1 VKINGEMH
9 YLWPAVDHEGE
20 VLESFASKTID
31 KARRSNSSS
40 KRRGVV
46 CFRKVILPLHF
57 GWLLGLGRPCPDSR
71 SCVRTTDVK
80 KMV

>member
-1 VKINGEMH
+1 
-9 YLWPAVDHEGE
+9 
-20 VLESFASKTID
+20 
-31 KARRSNSSS
+31 
-40 KRRGVV
+40 VV